1 MSQPARRPPSSTDV
15 ARLAG
20 VSQKT
25 VSRVLNGEP
34 YVSEEVRERVLA
46 AARELG
52 YRRNT
57 AARALHLGRF
67 HRIGVAALGSSL
79 YGPSSLLVA
88 LERAARE
95 LGYALTVVNTLEGE
109 DDAIMSA
116 VESLLGQGVDGI
128 VVSDPIDEGPGGA
141 LRIDR
146 DVPVLSFRPI
156 PGLDGP
162 RVVVAGASGMDAGRQ
177 ATEHL
182 LGLGHATVWHV
193 AGPWRWWAARDRAR
207 GWRAALAA
215 AGAPEPPL
223 LEGDWSPAS
232 GYAAGRILAAD
243 PEVTAVFVANDDMA
257 IGVLRALAEAGRAVP
272 GEVSVV
278 GMDDIPPAAY
288 LCPPLTTVRQD
299 FEAVARHGLALLVE
313 QIERAPGP
321 LAHDDLTARLM
332 VRQSAAP
339 PPGAEQRKEDLC
351 RECSSVPPTIPST
364 TPPSC

>member
-1 MSQPARRPPSSTDV
+1 MSDAKRRPPSSTDV
-15 ARLAG
+15 AALAG

-52 YRRNT
+52 YRRNA

-67 HRIGVAALGSSL
+67 HRIGVASIGSSL

-88 LERAARE
+88 LERRARE
-95 LGYALTVVNTLEGE
+95 IGYAFTVSFTGEG
-109 DDAIMSA
+109 DGVSNA
-116 VESLLGQGVDGI
+116 VDSLLAQGVDAV
-128 VVSDPIDEGPGGA
+128 VVSDPMDVGQE
-141 LRIDR
+141 LRIDP

-162 RVVVAGASGMDAGRQ
+162 RVVVTGPSGVDAGRQ

-182 LGLGHATVWHV
+182 LRLGHATVRHV
-193 AGPWRWWAARDRAR
+193 AGPHRWWAARDRAR
-207 GWRAALAA
+207 GWREALAA
-215 AGAPEPPL
+215 AGAPEPPV

-232 GYAAGRILAAD
+232 GYAAGRVLAAD
-243 PEVTAVFVANDDMA
+243 PEVTAVFAANDDMA

-278 GMDDIPPAAY
+278 GMDDIPAAAY
-288 LCPPLTTVRQD
+288 LSPPLTTVRQD
-299 FEAVARHGLALLVE
+299 FEALARHGLALLAAE
-313 QIERAPGP
+313 IERSSGGPAPGDLP
-321 LAHDDLTARLM
+321 AHLVVRGSTAPAT
-332 VRQSAAP
+332 QP
-339 PPGAEQRKEDLC
+339 
-351 RECSSVPPTIPST
+351 
-364 TPPSC
+364 